1 MKEVTI
7 TRQQYR
13 NVCDALLNTAN
24 LNEQLLL
31 LSTLNKRSEKIHRQS
46 SKLLQKFASNFRK
59 PWEKNNEIRVDS
71 EILCTEITDL

>member
-31 LSTLNKRSEKIHRQS
+31 LSTADKHSERVHRQA
-46 SKLLQKFASNFRK
+46 SKLLQKIRQQLQEAVG
-59 PWEKNNEIRVDS
+59 EKE
-71 EILCTEITDL
+71 

>member
-1 MKEVTI
+1 MREVTI

-31 LSTLNKRSEKIHRQS
+31 LSTADKRSERVHRQA
-46 SKLLQKFASNFRK
+46 SKLLQKIRQQLQEAVG
-59 PWEKNNEIRVDS
+59 EKA
-71 EILCTEITDL
+71 

>member
-13 NVCDALLNTAN
+13 NVCDALLNTVD

-31 LSTLNKRSEKIHRQS
+31 LSTADKRSERVHRQA
-46 SKLLQKFASNFRK
+46 SKLLQKIRQQLQEAVG
-59 PWEKNNEIRVDS
+59 EKQ
-71 EILCTEITDL
+71 

>member
-31 LSTLNKRSEKIHRQS
+31 LPTADKRSERVHRQA
-46 SKLLQKFASNFRK
+46 SKLLQKIRQQLQEAVG
-59 PWEKNNEIRVDS
+59 EKQ
-71 EILCTEITDL
+71 

>member
-13 NVCDALLNTAN
+13 NICDALINITN

-31 LSTLNKRSEKIHRQS
+31 LSTPDKKSERIRNQASDILQS
-46 SKLLQKFASNFRK
+46 IQQQLAEAVG
-59 PWEKNNEIRVDS
+59 EKA
-71 EILCTEITDL
+71 

>member
-31 LSTLNKRSEKIHRQS
+31 LSTTDKRSERVHRQA
-46 SKLLQKFASNFRK
+46 SKLLKKIRQQLQEAVG
-59 PWEKNNEIRVDS
+59 EKQ
-71 EILCTEITDL
+71 

>member
-13 NVCDALLNTAN
+13 NVCDALINITN

-31 LSTLNKRSEKIHRQS
+31 LSTPDK
-46 SKLLQKFASNFRK
+46 KLER
-59 PWEKNNEIRVDS
+59 IRNQAS
-71 EILCTEITDL
+71 EILQSIQQQLAEAVGEIA

>member
-31 LSTLNKRSEKIHRQS
+31 LSTADKRSERVHRQA
-46 SKLLQKFASNFRK
+46 SKLLQKIRQQLKEAVG
-59 PWEKNNEIRVDS
+59 EKQ
-71 EILCTEITDL
+71 

>member
-31 LSTLNKRSEKIHRQS
+31 LSTADKRSERVYRQA
-46 SKLLQKFASNFRK
+46 SKLLQK
-59 PWEKNNEIRVDS
+59 IRQQLQEAVED
-71 EILCTEITDL
+71 

>member
-13 NVCDALLNTAN
+13 NVCDALINITN

-31 LSTLNKRSEKIHRQS
+31 LSTPDKKSERIRNQASDILQS
-46 SKLLQKFASNFRK
+46 IQQQLAEAVG
-59 PWEKNNEIRVDS
+59 EKA
-71 EILCTEITDL
+71 

>member
-31 LSTLNKRSEKIHRQS
+31 LSAADKHSERVHLQA
-46 SKLLQKFASNFRK
+46 SKLLQKIRQQLQEAVG
-59 PWEKNNEIRVDS
+59 EKQ
-71 EILCTEITDL
+71 

>member
-13 NVCDALLNTAN
+13 NVCDALLNTAD

-31 LSTLNKRSEKIHRQS
+31 LSTADKRSERVHRQA
-46 SKLLQKFASNFRK
+46 SKLLQKIRQQLQEAVG
-59 PWEKNNEIRVDS
+59 EKA
-71 EILCTEITDL
+71 

>member
-31 LSTLNKRSEKIHRQS
+31 LSTADKRSERVHRQA
-46 SKLLQKFASNFRK
+46 SKLLQKIRQQLQEAVG
-59 PWEKNNEIRVDS
+59 EKA
-71 EILCTEITDL
+71 

>member
-13 NVCDALLNTAN
+13 NVCDALINITN

-31 LSTLNKRSEKIHRQS
+31 LSTPDKKSERIRNQASDILQS
-46 SKLLQKFASNFRK
+46 IQQQLVEAVG
-59 PWEKNNEIRVDS
+59 EKA
-71 EILCTEITDL
+71 

>member
-31 LSTLNKRSEKIHRQS
+31 LSTANKRSERVHRQA
-46 SKLLQKFASNFRK
+46 SKLLQKIRQQLQEAVG
-59 PWEKNNEIRVDS
+59 EKA
-71 EILCTEITDL
+71 

>member
-31 LSTLNKRSEKIHRQS
+31 LSTADKRSERVHRQA
-46 SKLLQKFASNFRK
+46 SKLLQKIRQQLREAVG
-59 PWEKNNEIRVDS
+59 EKA
-71 EILCTEITDL
+71 

>member
-31 LSTLNKRSEKIHRQS
+31 LSTADKRAEKVHRQA
-46 SKLLQKFASNFRK
+46 SKLLQKIRQQLQEAVG
-59 PWEKNNEIRVDS
+59 EKA
-71 EILCTEITDL
+71 

>member
-13 NVCDALLNTAN
+13 NVCDALLNTTN

-31 LSTLNKRSEKIHRQS
+31 LSTSDKRSEKIHRQA
-46 SKLLQKFASNFRK
+46 SKLLQKIRQQLQEAVG
-59 PWEKNNEIRVDS
+59 EKA
-71 EILCTEITDL
+71 

>member
-13 NVCDALLNTAN
+13 NVCDALLNTVN

-31 LSTLNKRSEKIHRQS
+31 LSTADKHSEKIHRQA
-46 SKLLQKFASNFRK
+46 SKLLQKIRQQLQEAVG
-59 PWEKNNEIRVDS
+59 EKQ
-71 EILCTEITDL
+71 

>member
-31 LSTLNKRSEKIHRQS
+31 LSTADKRSERVHRQA
-46 SKLLQKFASNFRK
+46 SKLLQKIRQQLQEAVG
-59 PWEKNNEIRVDS
+59 EKV
-71 EILCTEITDL
+71 